1 MKPRSESIRSHFETL
16 ALWHWTEVADE
27 ARKMWDVLFED
38 VLSTD
43 GEVMALIDGACA
55 RSYYGAIEAVASAI
69 GAKPNDL
76 SKAVALWS
84 EKQMRLSAGK
94 QEEQ

>member
-1 MKPRSESIRSHFETL
+1 MKLGNESIRSHFEGL
-16 ALWHWTEVADE
+16 AQWHWTEVADE
-27 ARKMWDVLFED
+27 ARQMWDVLFDDE
-38 VLSTD
+38 LSGD